1 MLVKQLKNNNNN
13 NKNASMDFWKVIRLA
28 ETRSKRTQSIA
39 KRFAFYAN
47 AAIQYD
53 SFTGLL

>member
-1 MLVKQLKNNNNN
+1 MY
-13 NKNASMDFWKVIRLA
+13 FWKVIRLA
-28 ETRSKRTQSIA
+28 ETRRRRTQAIA
-39 KRFAFYAN
+39 KCFAFYAK

>member
-1 MLVKQLKNNNNN
+1 MLIKKLKNNNNN
-13 NKNASMDFWKVIRLA
+13 KNTSMDFWKVMRLA
-28 ETRSKRTQSIA
+28 ETRRRRTQAIA
-39 KRFAFYAN
+39 KCFAFYAK

>member
-1 MLVKQLKNNNNN
+1 MLIKKLKNNKKK
-13 NKNASMDFWKVIRLA
+13 KNTSMDFWKVIRLA
-28 ETRSKRTQSIA
+28 ETRRRRTQAIA